1 MYILR
6 FCYTPYKYNGYSIF
20 FREGVYSPRR
30 MLPVYLHG
38 IKYIQIQ
45 QTTKQAEGKIN
56 NQQREKRVKEK
67 EQKTCIFIALKIEK

>member
-20 FREGVYSPRR
+20 FREGVYSHRR

-45 QTTKQAEGKIN
+45 QTTKQAEGKN
-56 NQQREKRVKEK
+56 KQPAERKESERERAENMH
-67 EQKTCIFIALKIEK
+67 FYSP